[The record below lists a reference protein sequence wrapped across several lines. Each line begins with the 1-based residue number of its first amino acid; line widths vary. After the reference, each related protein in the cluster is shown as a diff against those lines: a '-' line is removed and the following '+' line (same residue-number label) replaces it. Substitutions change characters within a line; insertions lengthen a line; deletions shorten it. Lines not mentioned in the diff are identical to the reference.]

1 MQGQLQVL
9 DALLQYCLSHSD
21 AFIVGQAGRAAWVE
35 TQAAVLHDSKGSFW
49 LQSLDQS
56 ERRSAFLQQ
65 EHQKFNLDRFTKKL
79 SALYPNWQLSTSAD
93 IPDSQLIVIEGNVS
107 EKWQCWVCTCQ
118 TDFLWNRQRS
128 RMESVFTRRGEWKR
142 FVVSA
147 CKRVFHAGER
157 FCVTFLNY
165 SNRCRCFFF
174 FLFALFLLASVKDSV
189 STQGSSDVKCHVDT
203 VTPVVSLVHYATMYP
218 CRHRRVARREP
229 TQHTCFSW
237 RLYSAYSFLK
247 KKKKCIYIF
256 HYVEVQTFPHCCQ
269 INREG
274 GWSRWGRMGFMYQCT
289 QWGGY
294 CYLSLWLCSK
304 ASPGWTWVQHI
315 LTTPPGFLALLENC
329 PVDAFTCHIKQQACP
344 RSCPTFTHSAT
355 KSWFGESTG
364 LMF

>member
-21 AFIVGQAGRAAWVE
+21 AFIVGQAGRAARVE

-165 SNRCRCFFF
+165 SNRCRCFFLSF
-174 FLFALFLLASVKDSV
+174 RLIPFSLCQRLSLNPRLLWREVPRRYSDS
-189 STQGSSDVKCHVDT
+189 S
-203 VTPVVSLVHYATMYP
+203 
-218 CRHRRVARREP
+218 
-229 TQHTCFSW
+229 CFS
-237 RLYSAYSFLK
+237 RSLRNNVSMSAQKGRATWTHTAHVLFMKVIFSLQLLK
-247 KKKKCIYIF
+247 KKKMYLHISLCRSADISSLLSDK
-256 HYVEVQTFPHCCQ
+256 Q
-269 INREG
+269 R
-274 GWSRWGRMGFMYQCT
+274 GRMKPLRANGVHVSMYT
-289 QWGGY
+289 MRR
-294 CYLSLWLCSK
+294 
-304 ASPGWTWVQHI
+304 I
-315 LTTPPGFLALLENC
+315 LLF
-329 PVDAFTCHIKQQACP
+329 
-344 RSCPTFTHSAT
+344 
-355 KSWFGESTG
+355 KSVVV
-364 LMF
+364 